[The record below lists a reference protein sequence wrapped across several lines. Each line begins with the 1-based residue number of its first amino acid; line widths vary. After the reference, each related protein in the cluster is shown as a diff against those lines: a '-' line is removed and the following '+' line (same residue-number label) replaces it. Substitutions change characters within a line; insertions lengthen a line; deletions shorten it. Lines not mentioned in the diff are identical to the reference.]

1 MEEAAEATVA
11 SLAASFLNLFLD
23 GLIFEAEARPL
34 LPLRE
39 RFPHKD
45 EIEAVELMEL

>member
-1 MEEAAEATVA
+1 MEEAEAEAIVA
-11 SLAASFLNLFLD
+11 SLVASFLNLFLD
-23 GLIFEAEARPL
+23 GLIFEAPLL

-39 RFPHKD
+39 RFPHED